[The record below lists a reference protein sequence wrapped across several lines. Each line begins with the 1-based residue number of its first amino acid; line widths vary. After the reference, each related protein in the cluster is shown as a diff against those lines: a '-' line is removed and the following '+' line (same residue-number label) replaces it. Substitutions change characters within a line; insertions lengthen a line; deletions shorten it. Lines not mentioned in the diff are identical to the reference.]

1 MSPRVRVALVGCG
14 RIARVHRTYLAELPE
29 VELVGLCDVDEAAR
43 NAFAAAVNLPAYPT
57 IAELLEHAKPQVV
70 HVLTPPATHAPLAR
84 ELLSG
89 GVNVLVEKPLALT
102 AAEADTVLDAARR
115 AGRWVSV
122 DHNRW
127 FDPVV
132 QQAARAVDTGRL
144 GKLVGVE
151 VFQGADP
158 GEAEKMAAGS
168 THWTARLPGG
178 TLHNLAPHPL
188 YLMRRFAGR
197 MQDLHVVSRASDSG
211 QLEEV
216 RIAGLGEIA
225 PALVTISLY
234 TQPFMNRLTLLGSRA
249 SMEVNLNNMTLIE
262 RRPRRLPKLVGKV
275 WPNLSE
281 AGQLLGATVRNG
293 VAFVAGRQRFYPG
306 IGAHLKAL
314 YASIARGGPP
324 PVGAEE
330 GRDIVAW
337 YDEILAR
344 SGIQSDSG
352 PQAGAAAP

>member
-1 MSPRVRVALVGCG
+1 
-14 RIARVHRTYLAELPE
+14 LA
-29 VELVGLCDVDEAAR
+29 
-43 NAFAAAVNLPAYPT
+43 
-57 IAELLEHAKPQVV
+57 IELLNA
-70 HVLTPPATHAPLAR
+70 
-84 ELLSG
+84 

-102 AAEADTVLDAARR
+102 TGEADSVLEAAQR

-132 QQAARAVDTGRL
+132 QEAARAVAAGRL
-144 GKLVGVE
+144 GRIVGVE

-158 GEAEKMAAGS
+158 SEAEKLASGS
-168 THWTARLPGG
+168 THWSTQLHGG

-197 MQDLHVVSRASDSG
+197 MQDLHVIARTTDAG

-216 RIAGLGEIA
+216 RLAGLGEVA

-234 TQPFMNRLTLLGSRA
+234 ARPFMNRLTLLGSEA
-249 SMEVNLNNMTLIE
+249 SMEVNLNNMTLFE
-262 RRPRRLPKLVGKV
+262 RRPRQLPKLVGKV
-275 WPNLSE
+275 WPNLNE
-281 AGQLLGATVRNG
+281 AWQLVGATVRNG
-293 VAFVAGRQRFYPG
+293 IAFAAGRQRFYPG

-314 YASIARGGPP
+314 YESVARGGPP
-324 PVGAEE
+324 PVDAQE

-337 YDEILAR
+337 YDEILV
-344 SGIQSDSG
+344 
-352 PQAGAAAP
+352 QAGIHTAPISAVADAR

>member
-1 MSPRVRVALVGCG
+1 MSARVRVALVGCG

-29 VELVGLCDVDEAAR
+29 VELVGLCDVDDAAR
-43 NAFAAAVNLPAYPT
+43 NAFAAEVNLPAYAT
-57 IAELLEHAKPQVV
+57 VAELVSRGKPQVV
-70 HVLTPPATHAPLAR
+70 HVLTPPATHAPLAL
-84 ELLSG
+84 ELLNA
-89 GVNVLVEKPLALT
+89 GVNVLVEKPLAL
-102 AAEADTVLDAARR
+102 AAGEADSVLDAARR
-115 AGRWVSV
+115 AGCWVSV

-132 QQAARAVDTGRL
+132 QEAARAVATGRL
-144 GKLVGVE
+144 GRLVGVE

-158 GEAEKMAAGS
+158 SEAEKLAAGN

-197 MQDLHVVSRASDSG
+197 TQKLEVVSRAADGG
-211 QLEEV
+211 QLEEI
-216 RIAGLGEIA
+216 RIAALGEVA

-234 TQPFMNRLTLLGSRA
+234 ARPFMNRLTLLGSEA

-262 RRPRRLPKLVGKV
+262 RRPRRLPKLLGKV

-293 VAFVAGRQRFYPG
+293 MAFVTGRQRFYPG

-314 YASIARGGPP
+314 YASVAGGGPP
-324 PVGAEE
+324 PVDPEE
-330 GRDIVAW
+330 GRDIVVW
-337 YDEILAR
+337 WDEILAQ
-344 SGIQSDSG
+344 SGIQSG
-352 PQAGAAAP
+352 PPSAVADAK

>member
-1 MSPRVRVALVGCG
+1 
-14 RIARVHRTYLAELPE
+14 LAGLSE
-29 VELVGLCDVDEAAR
+29 VELVGLCDVDDAAR
-43 NAFAAAVNLPAYPT
+43 RAFAAEAHLPEFGT
-57 IAELLEHAKPQVV
+57 LSELVSRAKPQVV
-70 HVLTPPATHAPLAR
+70 HVLTPPATHAPLAL
-84 ELLSG
+84 ELLNA

-102 AAEADTVLDAARR
+102 ASEADSVLETARR

-132 QQAARAVDTGRL
+132 QQAARAVAAGRL
-144 GKLVGVE
+144 GKIVGVE
-151 VFQGADP
+151 VFQGADA
-158 GEAEKMAAGS
+158 GEAEKLASGS
-168 THWTARLPGG
+168 RHWSTQLPGG

-197 MQDLHVVSRASDSG
+197 AKELRVVARTAEGG
-211 QLEEV
+211 QLAEV
-216 RIAGLGEIA
+216 RVAALGEIA

-234 TQPFMNRLTLLGSRA
+234 TQPFMNRLTLLGSEA

-262 RRPRRLPKLVGKV
+262 RRPRRLPKLIGKV

-293 VAFVAGRQRFYPG
+293 IAFLAGRQRYYPG
-306 IGAHLKAL
+306 IGAHLEAL
-314 YASIARGGPP
+314 YASVARGGPP
-324 PVGAEE
+324 PVEPEE

-337 YDEILAR
+337 YDEILAQA
-344 SGIQSDSG
+344 GIQCDSIT
-352 PQAGAAAP
+352 AVADAR

>member
-1 MSPRVRVALVGCG
+1 VRVALVGCG
-14 RIARVHRTYLAELPE
+14 RIARVHRSYLAELPE
-29 VELVGLCDVDEAAR
+29 VELVGLCDVDDAAR
-43 NAFAAAVNLPAYPT
+43 RDFAAEVSLPAFGT
-57 IAELLEHAKPQVV
+57 LSELVSEAKPQVV
-70 HVLTPPATHAPLAR
+70 HVLTPPATHAPLAL
-84 ELLSG
+84 ELLNA

-102 AAEADTVLDAARR
+102 TREADCVLEAARR
-115 AGRWVSV
+115 AGRWISV

-132 QQAARAVDTGRL
+132 QEAARAVASGRL
-144 GKLVGVE
+144 GRIVGVE

-158 GEAEKMAAGS
+158 GEAEKLASGS
-168 THWTARLPGG
+168 SHWSMQLPGG

-197 MQDLHVVSRASDSG
+197 ATDLRVVARTTDAG

-216 RIAGLGEIA
+216 RLAALGETA

-234 TQPFMNRLTLLGSRA
+234 TQPFTNRLTLLGSEA
-249 SMEVNLNNMTLIE
+249 TMEVNLNNMTLIE

-281 AGQLLGATVRNG
+281 AGQLLAATVRNG
-293 VAFVAGRQRFYPG
+293 IAFVAGRQRFYPG

-314 YASIARGGPP
+314 YASVAHGGPP
-324 PVGAEE
+324 PVAPEE
-330 GRDIVAW
+330 GRDVVAW
-337 YDEILAR
+337 YDEILAQAGIR
-344 SGIQSDSG
+344 SGSISAT
-352 PQAGAAAP
+352 AGRP

>member
-1 MSPRVRVALVGCG
+1 
-14 RIARVHRTYLAELPE
+14 LADLPE
-29 VELVGLCDVDEAAR
+29 VELVGVCDADAAAR
-43 NAFAAAVNLPAYPT
+43 TSFAAEVNLPAFGTLP
-57 IAELLEHAKPQVV
+57 ELLSQAKPDVV
-70 HVLTPPATHAPLAR
+70 HVLTPPSSHAPLAI
-84 ELLSG
+84 ELLNA

-102 AAEADTVLDAARR
+102 APEADSVIEAAQR

-132 QQAARAVDTGRL
+132 QQAARAVAAGRL
-144 GKLVGVE
+144 GRIVGVE

-158 GEAEKMAAGS
+158 SEAQKLASGS
-168 THWTARLPGG
+168 THWSTKLPGG

-197 MQDLHVVSRASDSG
+197 MKDVRIIAQATEAG

-216 RIAGLGEIA
+216 RMAGLGEIA
-225 PALVTISLY
+225 PAVVTISLY
-234 TQPFMNRLTLLGSRA
+234 ARPFMNRLTLLGSEA

-262 RRPRRLPKLVGKV
+262 RRPKQLPKLLGKV
-275 WPNLSE
+275 WPNLNE
-281 AGQLLGATVRNG
+281 AWQLVGATVRNG

-306 IGAHLKAL
+306 IGAHLQAL
-314 YASIARGGPP
+314 YQSVAHGGSP
-324 PVGAEE
+324 PVEAEE

-337 YDEILAR
+337 YDEILA
-344 SGIQSDSG
+344 
-352 PQAGAAAP
+352 QAGIDPSASPVAAGK

>member
-1 MSPRVRVALVGCG
+1 
-14 RIARVHRTYLAELPE
+14 
-29 VELVGLCDVDEAAR
+29 
-43 NAFAAAVNLPAYPT
+43 
-57 IAELLEHAKPQVV
+57 
-70 HVLTPPATHAPLAR
+70 
-84 ELLSG
+84 LLSA

-102 AAEADTVLDAARR
+102 AREADSVIEAAQR

-132 QQAARAVDTGRL
+132 QQAARAVAAGRL
-144 GKLVGVE
+144 GKIVGVE

-158 GEAEKMAAGS
+158 SEAQKLASGS
-168 THWTARLPGG
+168 THWSTQLPGG

-197 MQDLHVVSRASDSG
+197 MKDVRIIAQSTEAG

-216 RIAGLGEIA
+216 RMAGLGEIA
-225 PALVTISLY
+225 PAVVTISLY
-234 TQPFMNRLTLLGSRA
+234 ARPFMNRLTLLGSEA

-262 RRPRRLPKLVGKV
+262 RRPRQLPKLLGKV
-275 WPNLSE
+275 WPNLNE
-281 AGQLLGATVRNG
+281 AWQLVGATVRNG

-314 YASIARGGPP
+314 YQSVAEGGSP
-324 PVGAEE
+324 PVEAEE

-337 YDEILAR
+337 YDEILA
-344 SGIQSDSG
+344 
-352 PQAGAAAP
+352 QAGIDPNVNSAAAGKR